1 MQDYREKRDLPRM
14 QLDCPAQLEMLD
26 DGATGTATVH
36 NLSGGGMLITFNQ
49 MLEVGRMLR
58 VRIEPSRD
66 VTPPMVADVRVLRCD
81 PQSDGDG
88 RYAVAGEI
96 TRILD

>member
-14 QLDCPAQLEMLD
+14 QLDCPARLEMLE
-26 DGATGTATVH
+26 DGATGTAIVQ
-36 NLSGGGMLITFNQ
+36 NLSGGGMLFTFKQ
-49 MLEVGRMLR
+49 ALEIGRLLR
-58 VRIEPSRD
+58 VRIEPLRN

-81 PQSDGDG
+81 RQSDGDG
-88 RYAVAGEI
+88 HYAVAGEI